1 MYHPRHS
8 ATIEVCNEVPK
19 EHCVDESQEKCV
31 DVPRENCKDRQIAL
45 LEQDLKVQSPE

>member
-1 MYHPRHS
+1 MQLCHS
-8 ATIEVCNEVPK
+8 VTIEVYNEVPK
-19 EHCVDESQEKCV
+19 DHCVDEPQEKCV